1 MSSSKELP
9 SKLKE
14 IIMSRNDLLA
24 LDFQNLNNERLLVGW
39 LLKHGQYEYPN
50 LLEGDINNNEILE
63 WLSTPS
69 SDINYKSLPKI
80 ILGIWESNSSH
91 KRKWSNPQEGRLYEI
106 WLRHEWSNINI
117 ILPTYRNIFKEN
129 KINKIH
135 SNLIYFLIRIG
146 LIFRILDNLVSSYF
160 EISSINK
167 SIRTKIDGWII
178 QRNVVDG
185 LVYRELKTRVS
196 TAKFGVIGV
205 FIEPLGQIFMFLL
218 LFSLI
223 RGNNRGSLDII
234 LYLASG
240 ICLFSVFSDIGIRS
254 ANAMIANEALF
265 FYRRVKPI
273 DTVIAR
279 TIVETGLYSIV
290 FITIII
296 GCYLL
301 REEIILNDIT
311 LLILSCFGLVIYS
324 LGLGIFL
331 MVSAHV
337 YPIVLQL
344 IPIVMRPLWFI
355 SGVVISLNSLP
366 QWLRPYISWNP
377 VLQAIELV
385 RHAFSTNYVIRSD
398 EVSLLY
404 LWQCALISLCLGLWI
419 YTSNEKRLLTR

>member
-1 MSSSKELP
+1 
-9 SKLKE
+9 
-14 IIMSRNDLLA
+14 MSRNDLLA

-106 WLRHEWSNINI
+106 WLKHEWSNINI
-117 ILPTYRNIFKEN
+117 KLPTYRNIFKEN

-385 RHAFSTNYVIRSD
+385 RHAFSTNYLIRSD

>member
-9 SKLKE
+9 ESLKE
-14 IIMSRNDLLA
+14 IVMSREDLIA
-24 LDFQNLNNERLLVGW
+24 LEYENINNERLLVRW
-39 LLKHGQYEYPN
+39 LLNHGQFEYPN

-63 WLSTPS
+63 WLSRTS
-69 SDINYKSLPKI
+69 SDNSNKSLPRI
-80 ILGIWESNSSH
+80 ILGIWDSFKSH
-91 KRKWSNPQEGRLYEI
+91 RDKWPNPQQGKLYII
-106 WLRHEWSNINI
+106 WLQNQWLNINLRLPPYKSLFDEKEINI
-117 ILPTYRNIFKEN
+117 IYLIY
-129 KINKIH
+129 
-135 SNLIYFLIRIG
+135 IYFLIYVRY
-146 LIFRILDNLVSSYF
+146 LISSFESFLSSYF
-160 EISSINK
+160 G
-167 SIRTKIDGWII
+167 IRSTNSFIRRKLDGWII

-196 TAKFGVIGV
+196 QAKFGVIGV
-205 FIEPLGQIFMFLL
+205 FIEPLGQIFMFLI

-223 RGNNRGSLDII
+223 RGNSKAPLDII

-279 TIVETGLYSIV
+279 TIVEAGLYSIV

-296 GCYLL
+296 GCYLI
-301 REEIILNDIT
+301 REQIILNDIT
-311 LLILSCFGLVIYS
+311 LLILSCVGLLVFS
-324 LGLGIFL
+324 FGLGIFL
-331 MVSAHV
+331 MVTAHI

-344 IPIVMRPLWFI
+344 TPIMMRPLWFI
-355 SGVVISLNSLP
+355 SGVVISLNSIP

-377 VLQAIELV
+377 ILQSIELV
-385 RHAFSTNYVIRSD
+385 RHAFSTNYVIRTD

-404 LWQCALISLCLGLWI
+404 LWKCALVSLCFGLWI
-419 YTSNEKRLLTR
+419 YTTNEKRLLTR

>member
-1 MSSSKELP
+1 
-9 SKLKE
+9 
-14 IIMSRNDLLA
+14 MSRNDLLA

>member
-1 MSSSKELP
+1 
-9 SKLKE
+9 
-14 IIMSRNDLLA
+14 MSRNDLLA
-24 LDFQNLNNERLLVGW
+24 KEFQNLNNERLLVGW
-39 LLKHGQYEYPN
+39 LLKHGQYEYPG

-69 SDINYKSLPKI
+69 SEINYKSLPKI
-80 ILGIWESNSSH
+80 ILGIWESYSSH
-91 KRKWSNPQEGRLYEI
+91 KRKWPNPQDGGMYKLWIRN
-106 WLRHEWSNINI
+106 EWSNISI
-117 ILPTYRNIFKEN
+117 KLPAYRSLFNEEKTN
-129 KINKIH
+129 KIY
-135 SNLIYFLIRIG
+135 SNLIYFIIRIR
-146 LIFRILDNLVSSYF
+146 LKFRIFENFVSSYL
-160 EISSINK
+160 EISSISKFFSEK
-167 SIRTKIDGWII
+167 SDGWII

-223 RGNNRGSLDII
+223 RGNSRGSLDII

-273 DTVIAR
+273 DTVLAR

-311 LLILSCFGLVIYS
+311 LLILSCLGLVIYS

-331 MVSAHV
+331 MVSAHI

-344 IPIVMRPLWFI
+344 TPIIMRPLWFI

-366 QWLRPYISWNP
+366 QWLRPYITWNP
-377 VLQAIELV
+377 VLQAIELA

-404 LWQCALISLCLGLWI
+404 LWQCAIVSLCFGLWI

>member
-14 IIMSRNDLLA
+14 ILMSRNDLIEQ
-24 LDFQNLNNERLLVGW
+24 DFQNINNERLLVGW
-39 LLKHGQYEYPN
+39 LLKQGQHEYPG

-63 WLSTPS
+63 WLSSPS
-69 SDINYKSLPKI
+69 NDIYNRSLPKI
-80 ILGIWESNSSH
+80 ILGIWDSISSH
-91 KRKWSNPQEGRLYEI
+91 KRKWPNPQQGKLYTI
-106 WLRHEWSNINI
+106 WLRHQWLNINI
-117 ILPTYRNIFKEN
+117 KLPTYRSLFEET
-129 KINKIH
+129 KIKKICW
-135 SNLIYFLIRIG
+135 NVIYYLIRVR
-146 LIFRILDNLVSSYF
+146 LIFRILEQFFSSYL
-160 EISSINK
+160 EISSITK
-167 SIRTKIDGWII
+167 SIRKKIDGWII

-218 LFSLI
+218 LFSII
-223 RGNNRGSLDII
+223 RGNSRGGLDII
-234 LYLASG
+234 LFLAAG
-240 ICLFSVFSDIGIRS
+240 ICIFSVFSDIGIRS

-296 GCYLL
+296 GCYLI

-311 LLILSCFGLVIYS
+311 LLFLSFFGLVIFS
-324 LGLGIFL
+324 LGLGMFL
-331 MVSAHV
+331 MVSAHI

-344 IPIVMRPLWFI
+344 TPIIMRPLWFI
-355 SGVVISLNSLP
+355 SGVVISLNALP
-366 QWLRPYISWNP
+366 QWLRPYLSWNP
-377 VLQAIELV
+377 VLQSIELA
-385 RHAFSTNYVIRSD
+385 RHAFSTDYVIRSN

-404 LWQCALISLCLGLWI
+404 LWQCAIVSLCFGLWI
-419 YTSNEKRLLTR
+419 YTCNEKRLLTR

>member
-1 MSSSKELP
+1 MILFLTFYPIENNIPIITPVIVAKNP
-9 SKLKE
+9 ILKP
-14 IIMSRNDLLA
+14 I
-24 LDFQNLNNERLLVGW
+24 
-39 LLKHGQYEYPN
+39 
-50 LLEGDINNNEILE
+50 
-63 WLSTPS
+63 
-69 SDINYKSLPKI
+69 
-80 ILGIWESNSSH
+80 
-91 KRKWSNPQEGRLYEI
+91 RK
-106 WLRHEWSNINI
+106 
-117 ILPTYRNIFKEN
+117 
-129 KINKIH
+129 
-135 SNLIYFLIRIG
+135 
-146 LIFRILDNLVSSYF
+146 
-160 EISSINK
+160 
-167 SIRTKIDGWII
+167 KIDGWII

-223 RGNNRGSLDII
+223 RGNSLGSLDII

-273 DTVIAR
+273 DTVLAR

-311 LLILSCFGLVIYS
+311 LLILSCLGLVIYS

-331 MVSAHV
+331 MVSAHI

-344 IPIVMRPLWFI
+344 TPIIMRPLWFI

-366 QWLRPYISWNP
+366 QWLRPYITWNP
-377 VLQAIELV
+377 VLQAIELA

-404 LWQCALISLCLGLWI
+404 LWQCAIVSLCFGLWI